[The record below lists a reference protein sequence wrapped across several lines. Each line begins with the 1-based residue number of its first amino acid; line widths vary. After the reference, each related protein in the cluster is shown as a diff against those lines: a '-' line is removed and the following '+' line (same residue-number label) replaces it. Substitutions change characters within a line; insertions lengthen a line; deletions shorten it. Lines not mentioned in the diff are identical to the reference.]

1 METQGPIGIFD
12 SGLGG
17 LTVFNDICKQL
28 PAYDYVYLGDTAR
41 TPYGTRSFEIIYR
54 YTLQGVT
61 ALLQAGCPLVILACN
76 TASAKALR
84 TIQQRDLPAGFSDR
98 RVLGVIRPCV
108 EAAGTMT
115 GTGKVGLF
123 ATEGTVRSMS
133 YELEFNKLF
142 PRVTLYQEAC
152 PMWVPLVEHRETDTP
167 AADYFVRRHT
177 EALLKWDK
185 AIDTVILACTHYPLL
200 LPQIRKHIPEH
211 IRIVDQGPIV
221 ADRLADYLMRHPEI
235 ECRCSRHAERRYLTT
250 GSAEHFDGQA
260 AAFFPEPLLSEHIEL
275 P

>member
-1 METQGPIGIFD
+1 MHTQGPIGIFD

-17 LTVFNDICKQL
+17 LTVFNEICKRL

-61 ALLQAGCPLVILACN
+61 SLLQAGCPLVILACN

-84 TIQQRDLPAGFSDR
+84 SIQQKDLPAGFPDR

-108 EAAGTMT
+108 ERVGEMSRS
-115 GTGKVGLF
+115 GKIGLF

-133 YELEFNKLF
+133 YALEFRKLY
-142 PRVTLYQEAC
+142 PQVTLYQEAC
-152 PMWVPLVEHRETDTP
+152 PMWVPLVEHRETETP
-167 AADYFVRRHT
+167 AAAYFVRRHT
-177 EALLKWDK
+177 EALLAGNDT
-185 AIDTVILACTHYPLL
+185 IDTVILACTHYPLL
-200 LPQIRKHIPEH
+200 LPQIRTCVPEH

-221 ADRLADYLMRHPEI
+221 AERLADYLIRHPEI
-235 ECRCSRHAERRYLTT
+235 EERCTKYGERHYLTT
-250 GSAEHFDGQA
+250 GDADHFDRQA
-260 AAFFPEPLLSEHIEL
+260 AAFFPEPIRSEHIEL
-275 P
+275 T